1 MLFRSFEMMW
11 LIWWLKKAA
20 FNPDLSAATI
30 PFLFHPHGLT
40 LPLINTQIGAHIL
53 ALPFAA
59 TFGAVPAYNI
69 AMIISLALSGVTAY
83 FLGLNL
89 TGNKLASVVC
99 GLVWAFFPNKMGH
112 ALSGHLYQVAV
123 FWIPLYVLCLL
134 RALDR
139 PTLRSGMVV
148 GVFAVLVASVHL
160 VHVVYFLLPVTMLLV
175 VMDWQNKKD
184 RKSTR
189 LNSSHW

>member
-1 MLFRSFEMMW
+1 MNNSLHRRSTTKHATQTTLLVSACMFILACLATYPLVINLDNALIGHPKGDSFEMMW

-59 TFGAVPAYNI
+59 AFGAVPAYNI
-69 AMIISLALSGVTAY
+69 TMIMSLALSGVTAY

-89 TGNKLASVVC
+89 TGNKLASVAV
-99 GLVWAFFPNKMGH
+99 
-112 ALSGHLYQVAV
+112 SYTHLT
-123 FWIPLYVLCLL
+123 L
-134 RALDR
+134 
-139 PTLRSGMVV
+139 PTK
-148 GVFAVLVASVHL
+148 A
-160 VHVVYFLLPVTMLLV
+160 
-175 VMDWQNKKD
+175 
-184 RKSTR
+184 
-189 LNSSHW
+189 

>member
-1 MLFRSFEMMW
+1 MNNRLHRRSTTKHSTQTTLLVSACMFILACLATYPLVTNLDNALIGHPKGDSFEMMW

-59 TFGAVPAYNI
+59 AFGAVPAYNV

-83 FLGLNL
+83 FLGLNV
-89 TGNKLASVVC
+89 TGNKLASVVS

-112 ALSGHLYQVAV
+112 ELSGHLYQVAV

-139 PTLRSGMVV
+139 PEK
-148 GVFAVLVASVHL
+148 
-160 VHVVYFLLPVTMLLV
+160 Y
-175 VMDWQNKKD
+175 
-184 RKSTR
+184 
-189 LNSSHW
+189 